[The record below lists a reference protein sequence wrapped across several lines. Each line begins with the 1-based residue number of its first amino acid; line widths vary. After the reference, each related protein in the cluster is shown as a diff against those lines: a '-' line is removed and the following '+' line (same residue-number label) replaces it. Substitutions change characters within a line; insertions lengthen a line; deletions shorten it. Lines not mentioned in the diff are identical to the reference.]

1 MGQSS
6 EPGLLFGTSQ
16 NAKSTKQASEVSQ
29 LQQSNAFC
37 RSLIFY
43 GVYCRHY
50 FSEFLEFWILESNS
64 HGDFCQVYRVI
75 NLVKQAQLD
84 SFSYDLVF
92 ERQAGPIMLACVCV
106 YNICIHIHPHIYP
119 YIHIYVYVCAYR
131 PSSQRDPLP
140 QGGP

>member
-50 FSEFLEFWILESNS
+50 FRNFW
-64 HGDFCQVYRVI
+64 
-75 NLVKQAQLD
+75 
-84 SFSYDLVF
+84 SFGF
-92 ERQAGPIMLACVCV
+92 WKA
-106 YNICIHIHPHIYP
+106 IHMETF
-119 YIHIYVYVCAYR
+119 AKFTE
-131 PSSQRDPLP
+131 L
-140 QGGP
+140 